1 MNIVIILYKR
11 LLIFFFVIFFS
22 FTPTL
27 LADDKIYYLNVDFL
41 LNESKIG
48 KKIIKELENLHED
61 NLKLIKEIEKKL
73 IEKDKDIKNT
83 KNIISKIEFEK
94 KIASLNKEL
103 NEFNN
108 FRNNLSNNFNS
119 QKIERLNSL
128 FKDINPI
135 IENYMKKNNIN
146 ILLDKKNIFIG
157 NIDRDITNDIIEIID
172 QKLN

>member
-1 MNIVIILYKR
+1 MNIIIIYKR
-11 LLIFFFVIFFS
+11 FLIFFFVIFFS
-22 FTPTL
+22 FTATL
-27 LADDKIYYLNVDFL
+27 IADDKIYYLNVDFL

-61 NLKLIKEIEKKL
+61 NLKLIKETEKKL
-73 IEKDKDIKNT
+73 IQKDKDIKNT

>member
-1 MNIVIILYKR
+1 MNIIIIYKR
-11 LLIFFFVIFFS
+11 FLIFFFVIFFS
-22 FTPTL
+22 FTATL
-27 LADDKIYYLNVDFL
+27 IADDKIYYLNVDFL

-48 KKIIKELENLHED
+48 KKIIKELENLHEE
-61 NLKLIKEIEKKL
+61 NLKLIKETEKKL
-73 IEKDKDIKNT
+73 IQKDKDIKNT

>member
-1 MNIVIILYKR
+1 M
-11 LLIFFFVIFFS
+11 
-22 FTPTL
+22 
-27 LADDKIYYLNVDFL
+27 
-41 LNESKIG
+41 
-48 KKIIKELENLHED
+48 HED
-61 NLKLIKEIEKKL
+61 NLKLIKETEKKL
-73 IEKDKDIKNT
+73 IQKDKDIKNT

>member
-1 MNIVIILYKR
+1 MNIIIIYKR
-11 LLIFFFVIFFS
+11 FLIFFFLIFFS
-22 FTPTL
+22 FTATL
-27 LADDKIYYLNVDFL
+27 IAEDKIYYLNVDFL

-61 NLKLIKEIEKKL
+61 NLKLIKETEKKL
-73 IEKDKDIKNT
+73 IQKDKDIKNT

>member
-1 MNIVIILYKR
+1 MNMIIIYKR
-11 LLIFFFVIFFS
+11 FLIFFFVIFFS
-22 FTPTL
+22 FTSTL
-27 LADDKIYYLNVDFL
+27 IAEDKIYYLNVDFL

-48 KKIIKELENLHED
+48 KKIIKELENLHEE
-61 NLKLIKEIEKKL
+61 NLKLIKETEKKL
-73 IEKDKDIKNT
+73 IQKDKDIKNT

-172 QKLN
+172 QKLI

>member
-1 MNIVIILYKR
+1 MNIIIIYKR
-11 LLIFFFVIFFS
+11 FLIFFFVIFFS
-22 FTPTL
+22 FTATL
-27 LADDKIYYLNVDFL
+27 IADDKIYYLNLDFL

-61 NLKLIKEIEKKL
+61 NLKLIKETEKKL
-73 IEKDKDIKNT
+73 VQKDKDIKNT

-157 NIDRDITNDIIEIID
+157 NINRDITNDIIELID

>member
-1 MNIVIILYKR
+1 MNIIIIYKR
-11 LLIFFFVIFFS
+11 FLIFFFVIFFS
-22 FTPTL
+22 FTATL
-27 LADDKIYYLNVDFL
+27 IAEDKIYYLNVDFL

-61 NLKLIKEIEKKL
+61 NLKLIKETEKKL
-73 IEKDKDIKNT
+73 IQKDKDIKNT

-94 KIASLNKEL
+94 KIVSLNKEL

>member
-1 MNIVIILYKR
+1 MNIIIIYKR
-11 LLIFFFVIFFS
+11 FLIFFFVIFFS
-22 FTPTL
+22 FTATL
-27 LADDKIYYLNVDFL
+27 IADDKIYYLNLDFL

-48 KKIIKELENLHED
+48 KKIIKELENLHEE
-61 NLKLIKEIEKKL
+61 NLKLIKETEKKL
-73 IEKDKDIKNT
+73 IQKDKDIKNT